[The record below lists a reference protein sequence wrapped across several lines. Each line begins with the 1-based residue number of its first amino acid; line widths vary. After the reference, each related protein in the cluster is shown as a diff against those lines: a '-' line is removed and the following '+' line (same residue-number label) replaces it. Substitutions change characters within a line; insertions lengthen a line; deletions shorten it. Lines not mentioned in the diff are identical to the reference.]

1 MTGPLARIPWATW
14 KPRLLDC
21 LGDYGRRAFASDL
34 LAGLTVGVVALPLA
48 MAFGIA
54 SGVTPQAGI
63 YTAIVGGFLV
73 SLLGGSRIQIGGPTG
88 AFVVIVAGIIAK
100 EGLSGL
106 LMVTM
111 MAGVI
116 LLFLALT
123 GLGQAVK
130 FIPRPV
136 VLGFTNGIALLIAST
151 QIKDFLGLKLAG
163 NPSEFFERMGAI
175 AAALPSVDPLAIGL
189 ATGSL
194 ALVLLVPKWIPRL
207 PGSIV
212 ALLAGTAAV
221 AVFGLPV
228 ETIGS
233 KFGGI
238 PSSLPPIAIPQF
250 RADLILPLL
259 PSALTVALLAAV
271 ESLLSAVVADSM
283 SGDRHNS
290 SAELLAQGVANL
302 IVPLVGGIPVT
313 GAIARTATN
322 YRSGA
327 KTPVAGM
334 VHAVTLLVIVLLLA
348 PLAIHVPLATLAAV
362 LFVVAYNMGEW
373 REIGG
378 IWRLDWTDKSVWMIT
393 FALTVMA
400 DLTIAVE
407 TGIALAALLY
417 IYRVTETTSVS
428 MVTREYIEAGHAHVL
443 QGKDLPDYVTILRI
457 HGPFLFGMTD
467 KLLDATADLDA
478 FAPIVILRLRN
489 MNAIDATGLHAL
501 ERLSDRLKRS
511 GRTLVLCGAAISRR
525 RSSSRPS
532 SWSTWAG
539 RTSWRTCRR
548 RWNAR
553 TRSGR
558 RPRSKRV
565 SARPPAGVRPLAGL
579 ALRRGLLGRRRLGF
593 RDVGLGRLLLAFAD
607 RRQALA
613 QRLHEVDDLR
623 RRLFLGRDHFLA
635 GNLGVDDPAQLALVL
650 VLVPASDPAASRTS
664 RSPAGRAAPRRA
676 SASPAA
682 GRTRTPRSSR
692 GSRRP
697 GAACTSPGPSRAPRR
712 PPGIPGR
719 RGRPCRCRPCR
730 PCPRG

>member
-1 MTGPLARIPWATW
+1 MTGLLARIPWRTW
-14 KPRLLDC
+14 RPRLLDSLAGYTRRT
-21 LGDYGRRAFASDL
+21 LGFDL

-73 SLLGGSRIQIGGPTG
+73 SLLGGSKIQIGGPTG

-116 LLFLALT
+116 LLFLAVT
-123 GLGQAVK
+123 GLAQAVK

-151 QIKDFLGLKLAG
+151 QIKDFLGLRVET
-163 NPSEFFERMGAI
+163 PSEFFGRMEAI
-175 AAALPSVDPLAIGL
+175 AAAIGTVDPAALGL
-189 ATGSL
+189 AVVSL
-194 ALVLLVPKWIPRL
+194 ALVIAVPKWRPRV

-212 ALLAGTAAV
+212 ALIAGTAAV
-221 AVFGLPV
+221 AIFQLPV

-233 KFGGI
+233 RFGGI
-238 PSSLPPIAIPQF
+238 PSGLPPVAIPAF

-271 ESLLSAVVADSM
+271 ESLLSAVVADNLT
-283 SGDRHNS
+283 GDRHNS
-290 SAELLAQGVANL
+290 NAELLAQGVANL
-302 IVPLVGGIPVT
+302 VVPLVGGIPVT

-327 KTPVAGM
+327 KTPVAGI
-334 VHAVTLLVIVLLLA
+334 VHAVTLLVIVLLVA
-348 PLAIHVPLATLAAV
+348 PLAAYVPLATLAAV

-373 REIGG
+373 KEIGG
-378 IWRLDWTDKSVWMIT
+378 IWRLDWTDKSVWVIT

-407 TGIALAALLY
+407 IGIALAALLY

-428 MVTREYIEAGHAHVL
+428 MVTRQYIEDGRDHIL
-443 QGKDLPDYVTILRI
+443 QDKEVPPYVSILRI

-467 KLLDATADLDA
+467 KLLDATEDLSA

-501 ERLSDRLKRS
+501 EGLSDRLKQS
-511 GRTLVLCGAAISRR
+511 GRTLLLCGARDQPAAFLDQAEFVSHVGQANILPHVQAALER
-525 RSSSRPS
+525 
-532 SWSTWAG
+532 
-539 RTSWRTCRR
+539 
-548 RWNAR
+548 AR
-553 TRSGR
+553 ELGQ
-558 RPRSKRV
+558 RV
-565 SARPPAGVRPLAGL
+565 S
-579 ALRRGLLGRRRLGF
+579 
-593 RDVGLGRLLLAFAD
+593 DVA
-607 RRQALA
+607 
-613 QRLHEVDDLR
+613 
-623 RRLFLGRDHFLA
+623 
-635 GNLGVDDPAQLALVL
+635 
-650 VLVPASDPAASRTS
+650 
-664 RSPAGRAAPRRA
+664 
-676 SASPAA
+676 
-682 GRTRTPRSSR
+682 
-692 GSRRP
+692 
-697 GAACTSPGPSRAPRR
+697 
-712 PPGIPGR
+712 
-719 RGRPCRCRPCR
+719 
-730 PCPRG
+730 